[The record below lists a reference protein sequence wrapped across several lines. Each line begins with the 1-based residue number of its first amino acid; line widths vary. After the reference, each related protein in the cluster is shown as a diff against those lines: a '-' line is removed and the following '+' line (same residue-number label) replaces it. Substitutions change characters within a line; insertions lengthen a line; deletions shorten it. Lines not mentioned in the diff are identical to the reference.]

1 MAAGDFMPPLKPGY
15 EKRGNRKSGYLFEMY
30 KQILLKISSDFHI
43 FDSLSDRDRFC
54 YGLVLQHQQ

>member
-43 FDSLSDRDRFC
+43 FDSLSDRD
-54 YGLVLQHQQ
+54 